1 MSSIGWQQRRACLRT
16 ATFNAILMIPDT
28 IGETILVI
36 DDCPNI
42 CELIELLLVRVGYVV
57 RTATN
62 AADALA
68 LAHSMR
74 ELDVVLCGLELPDMP
89 GEQLAPL
96 ISAEHPSASI
106 ILVSASFKPSEPQ
119 KYQGVLEKPFTI
131 AELRTVVRSAL
142 RGTPAFA
149 ESTLWAAL

>member
-1 MSSIGWQQRRACLRT
+1 
-16 ATFNAILMIPDT
+16 MIPHT
-28 IGETILVI
+28 TGETILVI

-68 LAHSMR
+68 LAHMMP
-74 ELDVVLCGLELPDMP
+74 EIDVILCGLELPDMP

-96 ISAEHPSASI
+96 ISAEHPSAAI
-106 ILVSASFKPSEPQ
+106 ILVSASFKPNEHQ
-119 KYQGVLEKPFTI
+119 KYHGVLEKPFTI
-131 AELRTVVRSAL
+131 VELRTVVRSAL

-149 ESTLWAAL
+149 ESTLCAAL